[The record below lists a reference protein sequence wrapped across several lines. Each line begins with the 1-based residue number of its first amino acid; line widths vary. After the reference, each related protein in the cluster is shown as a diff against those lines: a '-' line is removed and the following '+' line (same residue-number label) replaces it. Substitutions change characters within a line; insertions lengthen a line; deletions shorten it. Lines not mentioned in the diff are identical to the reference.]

1 MSDQSREPAAGAV
14 VGVPG
19 QGGAADPLLRFQA
32 LPASHLFGGDHFV
45 RRQEIGADWIRPDQ
59 CWLLIFVSHRWET
72 LRHPDPAG
80 RQWRALARLVSDMCD
95 LWDALGAGDA
105 HQRIRLVPRLD
116 RHGVAQAAVLLSR
129 LRPPEGASA
138 PGPDTPA
145 RAFLPD
151 RIGIWYDYACM
162 PQRPWARGEEEEFRA
177 GLIALPQLFGSEH
190 VLLLAL
196 REAGDDYGNRGWC
209 LAESLSAAAGGQ
221 RGVAVR
227 MDLLGTPLTLG
238 AEGQDRNHDLSRRL
252 RAALGGWA
260 DSAVDAAA
268 AADCLT
274 MLAVTAGYSQSE
286 WFSAS
291 DGIAPVYLG
300 DVITTAGA
308 WLGKM
313 LARLA
318 VRRGRSADLA
328 VLLREL
334 AHESGVR
341 CAVEDDLVYVALL
354 MLHMESADG
363 SAIRKFYAD
372 CIERFVSGRPIV
384 TRLAENSADGIGY
397 EDVRLEPG

>member
-1 MSDQSREPAAGAV
+1 MSDQSREPAGAAD
-14 VGVPG
+14 GVPG
-19 QGGAADPLLRFQA
+19 RGDAADLLLRFQV
-32 LPASHLFGGDHFV
+32 LPASHLFRAGHFA
-45 RRQEIGADWIRPDQ
+45 RRQEIDTEWMRPEQ

-80 RQWRALARLVSDMCD
+80 RQWRTLAKLVSDLCD
-95 LWDALGAGDA
+95 LWDALGTDDA

-116 RHGVAQAAVLLSR
+116 QHGIAQAAVLFSR
-129 LRPPEGASA
+129 LNPPEGASA

-162 PQRPWARGEEEEFRA
+162 PQRPWTPGEEEEFRA
-177 GLIALPQLFGSEH
+177 GLLALPRLFGSEH
-190 VLLLAL
+190 VILLAL
-196 REAGDDYGNRGWC
+196 REAGDDYGSRGWC

-238 AEGQDRNHDLSRRL
+238 ADGQDRNQDLSRRL
-252 RAALGGWA
+252 RAALRGWA
-260 DSAVDAAA
+260 DTTVDAAVA
-268 AADCLT
+268 AECLM

-286 WFSAS
+286 WFSPS

-300 DVITTAGA
+300 DVVNTAGA

-318 VRRGRSADLA
+318 LRRGRSVDLA

-341 CAVEDDLVYVALL
+341 CAVDDDLVYVALL
-354 MLHMESADG
+354 MLHTESADG
-363 SAIRKFYAD
+363 SPIRKFYAD

-384 TRLAENSADGIGY
+384 TWIAENPGPDVGY